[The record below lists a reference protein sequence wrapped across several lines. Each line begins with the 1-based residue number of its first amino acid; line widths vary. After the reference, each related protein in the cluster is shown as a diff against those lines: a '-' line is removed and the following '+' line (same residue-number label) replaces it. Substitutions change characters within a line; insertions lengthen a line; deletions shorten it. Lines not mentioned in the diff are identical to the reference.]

1 MALQRQLAAPA
12 YLVAFALIV
21 IPPLDALMQVI
32 PFRLHDP
39 RWRFG
44 AFGLL
49 SNAMMIPVTGLLI
62 AFVVSTLFEHRVL
75 QRTLGMLSLAVA
87 TATVGVLIVFGLDA
101 LQVRQQVPPAAQ
113 LAFRVASTTAVTKSI
128 LGILT
133 LGAFGL
139 ASFKAPKSPRRDRA
153 QRGGI
158 MIGSS
163 GTAAPGLRPPG
174 GADRPADDGT
184 VSEALGR

>member
-1 MALQRQLAAPA
+1 MAPQRQLAAPT
-12 YLVAFALIV
+12 YLVAIALAC
-21 IPPLDALMQVI
+21 IPPLDALMQVLPLRI
-32 PFRLHDP
+32 QDP

-62 AFVVSTLFEHRVL
+62 AFIASSMFEHRVL
-75 QRTLGMLSLAVA
+75 QRTLGFVSLAIAVA
-87 TATVGVLIVFGLDA
+87 VAGSLVIFGLDA
-101 LQVRQQVPPAAQ
+101 LQIRQQVQPPMQ

-139 ASFKAPKSPRRDRA
+139 ASFKAPKSPRRDKA
-153 QRGGI
+153 QRGGLV
-158 MIGSS
+158 IGSS
-163 GTAAPGLRPPG
+163 GTVAPGLRPAAPER
-174 GADRPADDGT
+174 ATDGEA
-184 VSEALGR
+184 VSEGSPR

>member
-1 MALQRQLAAPA
+1 MALQRQLAAPT
-12 YLVAFALIV
+12 YFVAFALTC
-21 IPPLDALMQVI
+21 IPPFDALMQAL
-32 PFRLHDP
+32 PFRIHDP

-62 AFVVSTLFEHRVL
+62 AFVAAALFEHRVL
-75 QRTLGMLSLAVA
+75 QRTLGILALAFAVI
-87 TATVGVLIVFGLDA
+87 TAGALIIFGLDA
-101 LQVRQQVPPAAQ
+101 LQVRQQVATPMQ

-139 ASFKAPKSPRRDRA
+139 ASLKAPKGPRREKP
-153 QRGGI
+153 QRGGLI
-158 MIGSS
+158 IGGS
-163 GTAAPGLRPPG
+163 GTAAPGLRPPPG
-174 GADRPADDGT
+174 QERATSGEPANEG
-184 VSEALGR
+184 SAR